1 MMAGRRAMRIWT
13 AATIGCGL
21 IFGGFGLPAMRAV
34 EKDAAPAT
42 KNGAAAVPADPEAA
56 AAEARVKEAIG
67 LLSADAMEGRGPG
80 TAGLD
85 KAAEFVAGEFKKI
98 GLKTDVT
105 GGAPYQKFTMTVD
118 SALGKKNELT
128 IVGPPGPDGA
138 PKRVTLKLGTDYT
151 PMSFGGSGKLD
162 VPIVF
167 AGYGISSKE
176 DKYDDFEGI
185 DVKGKCLIVF
195 RHEPQQGNPHGAFK
209 GTETTLHAPFTRK
222 LSNAF
227 EHGAAA
233 VIFVTNG
240 VEIENRLGIR
250 RKLWQEAVDS
260 LVETRTKFKDLK
272 KPSDEESSEY
282 RKKVEESAR
291 QILDQGK
298 KLEEERDPLLPF
310 KSPVGVSDGSRLPA
324 LHARRE
330 VINKLLAEA
339 KQPTLDELEE
349 KIDEKPSPN
358 SFELSGW
365 RIEGE
370 VDVERKE
377 AEVKNIVGV
386 LEGSGPHA
394 DETIVIGAHYDHLGY
409 GGEGSF
415 VPNVKEIHNGA
426 DDNASG
432 TTALLE
438 TARLLAAQ
446 KEKLG
451 RRVVFIAFTAEEKGL
466 IGSARY
472 CKEPLF
478 ALEKTVAMLNM
489 DMVGRL
495 TDDKLII
502 QGGDTAKEFTKILD
516 TLNTE
521 RFHFK
526 LTHNSGGFGPSD
538 HASFYGK
545 KIPVLHFFTGLHN
558 DYHRPTDDA
567 DKVNAAGLSRV
578 AQMVSDTALAI
589 SEMPERP
596 TYVEVKPSQPAGA
609 RGGDR
614 PYFGSQPDFSHSGPG
629 YGIAGVGKDTPAAK
643 AGVQAGDV
651 LIKLGDSNV
660 NNLEDFD
667 SALRKYKAGDKV
679 PIVVKRAGKDV
690 KLTITLGA
698 PR

>member
-1 MMAGRRAMRIWT
+1 MMTGRRAVRIWT
-13 AATIGCGL
+13 TAIVCGL
-21 IFGGFGLPAMRAV
+21 LIGGYGALRLPAA
-34 EKDAAPAT
+34 EKDSAPTTKAVAT
-42 KNGAAAVPADPEAA
+42 AVTAEAA
-56 AAEARVKEAIG
+56 ATETRVKESIG
-67 LLSADAMEGRGPG
+67 LLSADAMEGRGVG
-80 TAGLD
+80 TAGID
-85 KAAEFVAGEFKKI
+85 KAAEFIAGEFKKI
-98 GLKTDVT
+98 GLKTDVS
-105 GGAPYQKFTMTVD
+105 GGAPFQKFTMVVD
-118 SALGKKNELT
+118 SELGKKNEMT
-128 IVGPPGPDGA
+128 IVGPPGADGA
-138 PKRVTLKLGTDYT
+138 PQRFVLKLGTDYT

-162 VPIVF
+162 VPLVF
-167 AGYGISSKE
+167 AGYGITSKDE
-176 DKYDDFEGI
+176 KYDDYEGL

-195 RHEPQQGNPHGAFK
+195 RHEPQQGNPHGAFN
-209 GTETTLHAPFTRK
+209 GTETSQHAPFTRK
-222 LSNAF
+222 LSNAY

-233 VIFVTNG
+233 VIFVTNNL
-240 VEIENRLGIR
+240 EIQNRMNVR

-260 LVETRTKFKDLK
+260 LAEAEAEFKKVK
-272 KPSDEESSEY
+272 KPSPEATAEH
-282 RKKVEESAR
+282 RKKIEDAAQ

-298 KLEEERDPLLPF
+298 KLEAERDPLLPF
-310 KSPVGVSDGSRLPA
+310 KSPLGASDGSRLPA
-324 LHARRE
+324 MHARRE
-330 VINKLLAEA
+330 VITKLLADA
-339 KQPTLDELEE
+339 KQPDLNALE
-349 KIDEKPSPN
+349 KQIDETPSPK
-358 SFELSGW
+358 SFELTGW

-432 TTALLE
+432 ATALIE
-438 TARLLAAQ
+438 SARLLAAH

-451 RRVVFIAFTAEEKGL
+451 RRIVFIAFTGEERGL

-478 ALEKTVAMLNM
+478 ALDKTVAMLNM

-502 QGGDTAKEFTKILD
+502 QGGDTAKEFTKLLD

-538 HASFYGK
+538 HASFYAK

-558 DYHRPTDDA
+558 DYHRPSDDA

-578 AQMVSDTALAI
+578 AQMVSDTALEIAGL
-589 SEMPERP
+589 PERP
-596 TYVEVKPSQPAGA
+596 TYVEVKASQPAGA

-614 PYFGSQPDFSHSGPG
+614 PYFGSAPDFAHSGPG
-629 YGIAGVGKDTPAAK
+629 YGISRVSDDSPAQK
-643 AGVQAGDV
+643 AGVQGGDV
-651 LIKLGDSNV
+651 LIKLGDSQV
-660 NNLEDFD
+660 GNLEDFD

-679 PIVVKRAGKDV
+679 PIVVKRGGKDV
-690 KLTITLGA
+690 KLTVTLGA